1 MRKHIIAI
9 LCIFLADAFA
19 GIIFPEIG
27 VPDCIALGAVAF
39 AVYCSV
45 LYTVRRKKR
54 GGCTGCCGSCAYA
67 VKCRGSEGDKKT
79 E

>member
-9 LCIFLADAFA
+9 LCIFLADAVV
-19 GIIFPEIG
+19 GIISPEIRAA
-27 VPDCIALGAVAF
+27 DCIALGAVAF
-39 AVYCSV
+39 AMYCSV

-54 GGCTGCCGSCAYA
+54 GGCNGCCSGCAYA
-67 VKCRGSEGDKKT
+67 VKCQKGDR